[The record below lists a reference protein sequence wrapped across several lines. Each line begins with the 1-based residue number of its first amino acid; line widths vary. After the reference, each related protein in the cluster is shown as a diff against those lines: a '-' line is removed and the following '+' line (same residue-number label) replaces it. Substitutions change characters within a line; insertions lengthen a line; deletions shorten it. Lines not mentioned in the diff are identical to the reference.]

1 MRLVVGLG
9 NPGERYRRTRHNV
22 GFMVVDALAARWGA
36 GRGQVEGEAWTAKAD
51 RGGETLVLA
60 KPLTFMNRS
69 GVAVEALLAASG
81 QGPESLVV
89 VLDDAALP
97 LGQIRVRPRGGHG
110 GHNGLRSLLDV
121 LASDEF
127 ARVRVGIQKPAP
139 AAAGEEGDPG
149 QDLAEY
155 VLSEFP
161 QEDVL
166 VVQEMVGT
174 AADAVECLLEEGAEA
189 AMNRFN
195 ARNGTSNQ

>member
-36 GRGQVEGEAWTAKAD
+36 GRGEVAGEAWTAGAE
-51 RGGETLVLA
+51 RAGEPLLLV

-69 GVAVEALLAASG
+69 GVAVERALASAGAA
-81 QGPESLVV
+81 PDAMVV
-89 VLDDAALP
+89 ILDDAALP
-97 LGQIRVRPRGGHG
+97 LGQVRVRPRGSHG
-110 GHNGLRSLLDV
+110 GHNGLRSV
-121 LASDEF
+121 LEVLGTDEF
-127 ARVRVGIQKPAP
+127 ARVRVGIRK
-139 AAAGEEGDPG
+139 GEPPE
-149 QDLAEY
+149 DLADY

-166 VVQEMVGT
+166 VVQEMVGA
-174 AADAVECLLEEGAEA
+174 AADAVECLLGEGIEA

-195 ARNGTSNQ
+195 AVRNESNP